1 MHDRCRTLRTQ
12 VQCLSETAVPLLL
25 LWQNTYINTGES
37 EAQGVVYNSN
47 SEEQFA
53 LDDSDTESTHNLPEN
68 SDDSVLTNQ
77 VWRDGRND
85 DRATYSTVFIP
96 AGLIL
101 FHIILLQILVIWQIL
116 TNIYATA
123 VYNIILLNVECGG
136 QVVSTSQYSLGLVFR
151 NFAQTGILWY

>member
-1 MHDRCRTLRTQ
+1 MHDGCRTLRTQ

-25 LWQNTYINTGES
+25 LWQNIYINTGES
-37 EAQGVVYNSN
+37 KAEGVGLNSN

-77 VWRDGRND
+77 VWRDGKND
-85 DRATYSTVFIP
+85 DRATYSTVFIL

-116 TNIYATA
+116 TNIYVTTA
-123 VYNIILLNVECGG
+123 V
-136 QVVSTSQYSLGLVFR
+136 
-151 NFAQTGILWY
+151 